1 MDLLCLKAFGLVSA
15 VGVSDAPQIYDKHH
29 IHWLS
34 LCPAFNSFPF
44 LFLANKGRVPEKN
57 PEKVMSFVKPGR
69 TVKSQTS
76 ILEKC
81 FFFSEHVESS

>member
-15 VGVSDAPQIYDKHH
+15 VGVLDAPQIYDKHH

-44 LFLANKGRVPEKN
+44 LFLANKGRVPEK
-57 PEKVMSFVKPGR
+57 KPG
-69 TVKSQTS
+69 KSYVFCQTGEDS
-76 ILEKC
+76 KKPNLYFGKV
-81 FFFSEHVESS
+81 FFLVSM